1 LCKQGAQIHPV
12 CWRLSACAQM
22 RFAHLISATSGS
34 GCNRCHKIDLIPTL
48 GAGILP
54 QNPLQKFSGES
65 EVGTRRILKLLAIKV
80 PVEWGEDGSVEEAFH
95 LMAGIAW
102 RNEIKSQL
110 QHWLNQ
116 AINPLGSQPP
126 GLGGNH
132 AARANSEF
140 PTDREDTSICRGHA
154 VLRCRRWAG
163 K

>member
-1 LCKQGAQIHPV
+1 
-12 CWRLSACAQM
+12 
-22 RFAHLISATSGS
+22 
-34 GCNRCHKIDLIPTL
+34 
-48 GAGILP
+48 
-54 QNPLQKFSGES
+54 
-65 EVGTRRILKLLAIKV
+65 
-80 PVEWGEDGSVEEAFH
+80 
-95 LMAGIAW
+95 MAGIAW

-140 PTDREDTSICRGHA
+140 PTYREDTSICRGHA

-163 K
+163 NGQAAGYDGQRLVFAGKLRGNQSSAVIAIVADHHSSRYLG